1 MLLILCGCASQPT
14 TSAPTTATVPPEV
27 MPGRGSV
34 PAGMS
39 VSASAAPSANSASGP
54 APAPAPFT
62 LPDFIYPA
70 GITNAVWWLQM
81 STNLVD
87 WSFTGDYFTGWPPAG
102 SLAISGNLPH
112 AYYRLFAW
120 GNLPYPNLSP

>member
-1 MLLILCGCASQPT
+1 MKPALAMLLILCGCASQPT
-14 TSAPTTATVPPEV
+14 SSALTTAAVPPEV
-27 MPGRGSV
+27 M

-39 VSASAAPSANSASGP
+39 VSASAAPSANIASG
-54 APAPAPFT
+54 PAPAPFT
-62 LPDFIYPA
+62 LPDFVYPA

-87 WSFTGDYFTGWPPAG
+87 WSFTGDYFTGWPPTG
-102 SLAISGNLPH
+102 SLAITGNLPH

-120 GNLPYPNLSP
+120 GNLPCPNLSP